1 MKQLRSTRHLI
12 KMLHRREKAIIARVA
27 ARAPKAVSGTV
38 HSAFT
43 RTGLSVE
50 EQVRKAW
57 QPVPLGLAMF

>member
-1 MKQLRSTRHLI
+1 MKQLRSTRYLI
-12 KMLHRREKAIIARVA
+12 KMLYRREKAIVARAA
-27 ARAPKAVSGTV
+27 ARAPKAVSGTM

-57 QPVPLGLAMF
+57 EPGPLGLALF